1 MITIYVQKT
10 QARAELDAPVTSGS
24 VGREV
29 QFQFSDDWNG
39 LAKTAVFETNNYKET
54 ATVPVSGT
62 LAIPEDVLAYPG
74 FQLRIG
80 VIGKTAGDATVIPT
94 VYADCGM
101 IKPGASTAPVS
112 TPLTPS
118 QFEQLQ
124 AQIDEL
130 REQSVGGDGLS
141 TTEKTLLLSL
151 FKNAEYTADMSA
163 TIAQLET
170 LWSGGDE
177 PDEPVTPDVTLSSI
191 SATYSGGSVPVGTAA
206 SSLTGVN
213 VTAHYSDGSTATV
226 TGYTLSGTIVE
237 GSNTI
242 TVSYGG
248 KTTTVTVVG
257 VASTDTDI
265 ALGPVTSVAVVM
277 WIGAAASNQSVE
289 YANNVDVVD
298 GAVVFINGS
307 IETFYKNASG
317 NTNNYDILLGKY
329 VKDPNGNIYYIN
341 PDSTY
346 SHTTNPSGVVKESI
360 SYQKAQLVSVI

>member
-1 MITIYVQKT
+1 MITIYVHKT

-39 LAKTAVFETNNYKET
+39 LVKTAVFETNNYKET

-74 FQLRIG
+74 LQLRIG

-101 IKPGASTAPVS
+101 IKPGASTAPVI

-118 QFEQLQ
+118 QAEQLQ

-130 REQSVGGDGLS
+130 REQGVGGDGLS
-141 TTEKTLLLSL
+141 TTEKTMLLSL

-177 PDEPVTPDVTLSSI
+177 PDEPVTP
-191 SATYSGGSVPVGTAA
+191 
-206 SSLTGVN
+206 
-213 VTAHYSDGSTATV
+213 
-226 TGYTLSGTIVE
+226 
-237 GSNTI
+237 
-242 TVSYGG
+242 
-248 KTTTVTVVG
+248 
-257 VASTDTDI
+257 TDI
-265 ALGPVTSVAVVM
+265 ALGPVTPAVVVM
-277 WIGAAASNQSVE
+277 WFTGTAAEIPVE

-307 IETFYKNASG
+307 SETFCKKESG

-329 VKDPNGNIYYIN
+329 VKKSDGNIYYIN

-346 SHTTNPSGVVKESI
+346 AHTTNSSGVVKESI